1 MSKYFPLYNNS
12 CKNIKVKLDL
22 SIYVTKDDKTN
33 ILKLEDRIKEN
44 EKEASFNRGFFYYK
58 DQSDFVY
65 ECKAKSFTYGNIYI
79 TAWKSTDILNYPT
92 TNHECF

>member
-1 MSKYFPLYNNS
+1 MK
-12 CKNIKVKLDL
+12 KKLVL
-22 SIYVTKDDKTN
+22 T
-33 ILKLEDRIKEN
+33 E
-44 EKEASFNRGFFYYK
+44 GFFYYK